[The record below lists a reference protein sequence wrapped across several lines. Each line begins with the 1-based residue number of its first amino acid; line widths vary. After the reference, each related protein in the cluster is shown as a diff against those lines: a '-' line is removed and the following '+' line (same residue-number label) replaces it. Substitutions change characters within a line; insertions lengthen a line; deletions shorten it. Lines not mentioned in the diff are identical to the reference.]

1 MSNFKY
7 PIGLSKYVDIDDVD
21 LDSFIRFIECDI
33 INDNLE
39 LNFLQY
45 RDKLKRVNNTNRTMT
60 GVYFIKELNI
70 LTLYTLTFFVLRL
83 IFSDVKSITDKILII
98 LLSSLNDL

>member
-33 INDNLE
+33 INENPE

-98 LLSSLNDL
+98 LLFSLNDL

>member
-33 INDNLE
+33 INENPE